1 MKQKSKNVISGIKKT
16 FKKEGFYVT
25 LFVTLSIV
33 TIVGA
38 ITIKNKDA
46 NPNSQAE
53 IPSTEDATSKLENK
67 TEIDNQ
73 NNKTNE
79 DTELKE
85 DKKTNVETSME
96 NSERVENKTTT
107 KPVASDSKMNFSN
120 PVEGKLLKGHN
131 EPYIFKDGKAVKEGE
146 KGNSSLSYGGISV
159 GAKMGTA
166 VKAAEDG
173 VIEDVVEND
182 VTYGVTVTIK
192 HANGIKTSY
201 ANLSNDLKVKKG
213 DKVTKGQEI
222 GKVGNT
228 ASTLKLCVKSD
239 FLHIKVYSKK
249 DNTYSEVDPLKY
261 FAYKK

>member
-131 EPYIFKDGKAVKEGE
+131 EPYIF
-146 KGNSSLSYGGISV
+146 Y
-159 GAKMGTA
+159 
-166 VKAAEDG
+166 
-173 VIEDVVEND
+173 
-182 VTYGVTVTIK
+182 
-192 HANGIKTSY
+192 
-201 ANLSNDLKVKKG
+201 
-213 DKVTKGQEI
+213 
-222 GKVGNT
+222 
-228 ASTLKLCVKSD
+228 
-239 FLHIKVYSKK
+239 
-249 DNTYSEVDPLKY
+249 
-261 FAYKK
+261 